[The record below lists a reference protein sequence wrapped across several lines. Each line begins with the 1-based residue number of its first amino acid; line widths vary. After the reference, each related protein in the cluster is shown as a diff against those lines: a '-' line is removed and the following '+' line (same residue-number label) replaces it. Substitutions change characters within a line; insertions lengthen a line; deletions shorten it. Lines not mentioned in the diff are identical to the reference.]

1 MKFASASIVAALA
14 TLAAAELDA
23 LNSVSSHWDGY
34 TSVINGDMPILQ
46 AGQSSIYDRLTSIFR
61 GPAITQTYEPTF
73 VMAIAYVMPDTMMNN
88 VLTRAGVS
96 GVTVSNHNFPQN
108 SPTGTPDESSAQS
121 SFVWFPTPIIDAPEA
136 YSEISE
142 HWPAVTS
149 IVNEDMPL
157 LQAGVPS
164 IYERVTSVI
173 HGTAITETYNKPL
186 VDALVTALP
195 SPLFNN
201 VIYKAGIDDVAAHNG
216 HLYYFPDVD
225 GWSMDSVESVE
236 PTPTPTPTRTH
247 GHGHHGHHDY
257 SHHH

>member
-1 MKFASASIVAALA
+1 MKFVSASI
-14 TLAAAELDA
+14 LDA
-23 LNSVSSHWDGY
+23 LNSVSSHWNGY

-46 AGQSSIYDRLTSIFR
+46 AGQPSIYARLTSHL
-61 GPAITQTYEPTF
+61 P
-73 VMAIAYVMPDTMMNN
+73 
-88 VLTRAGVS
+88 
-96 GVTVSNHNFPQN
+96 
-108 SPTGTPDESSAQS
+108 SAQS
-121 SFVWFPTPIIDAPEA
+121 SFVWLPTPIIDAPEA

-157 LQAGVPS
+157 LQAGAPS
-164 IYERVTSVI
+164 IYKRVTSVI

-201 VIYKAGIDDVAAHNG
+201 IIYRAGIDDN
-216 HLYYFPDVD
+216 VD

-257 SHHH
+257 KPPPLVDMPSIVITKAFM